1 MIRISADAP
10 PVQTSITI
18 EEVTD
23 PEEVAKSRKA
33 FDQAER
39 NMNWLQSHWQD
50 LLPGVLGKFL
60 AVAGQ
65 EAYLAESSAKA
76 AAMARVA
83 HPDDR
88 GLLLH
93 YISPEQGPRIYGT
106 RRSAV
111 LSPESGGAAGSLNRP
126 W

>member
-1 MIRISADAP
+1 KPIP
-10 PVQTSITI
+10 PPQIVI

-23 PEEVAKSRKA
+23 PEVIARSAKV
-33 FDQAER
+33 FEQAER

-65 EAYLAESSAKA
+65 EAFIADSSEQAT
-76 AAMARVA
+76 AMARAA
-83 HPDDR
+83 HPDDH
-88 GLLLH
+88 GLLIQ
-93 YISPEQGPRIYGT
+93 YVRPEKGPKIYGN
-106 RRSAV
+106 RRSLEAV
-111 LSPESGGAAGSLNRP
+111 YGWHDTPDDPCCDPG

>member
-1 MIRISADAP
+1 MIRIRWDGP
-10 PVQTSITI
+10 PLQQPIT
-18 EEVTD
+18 V
-23 PEEVAKSRKA
+23 EEVAESEETARMRKA
-33 FDQAER
+33 LDQAEQ

-65 EAYLAESSAKA
+65 EAFIADSSEKA
-76 AAMARVA
+76 AAMARAA

-93 YISPEQGPRIYGT
+93 YISPERGPRIYGN
-106 RRSAV
+106 RR
-111 LSPESGGAAGSLNRP
+111 
-126 W
+126 

>member
-1 MIRISADAP
+1 MTIRIKWTGEPIP
-10 PVQTSITI
+10 PPQIVI

-23 PEEVAKSRKA
+23 PVQIAKSAKA
-33 FDQAER
+33 FEQADR
-39 NMNWLQSHWQD
+39 NMNWLQSHWQE

-65 EAYLAESSAKA
+65 EAFIADSSEKA
-76 AAMARVA
+76 AAMARAA

-93 YISPEQGPRIYGT
+93 YISPERGPRIYGN
-106 RRSAV
+106 RR
-111 LSPESGGAAGSLNRP
+111 
-126 W
+126 

>member
-1 MIRISADAP
+1 MIRIISNGLP
-10 PVQTSITI
+10 GESPITI

-23 PEEVAKSRKA
+23 LQEVARTAKA
-33 FDQAER
+33 FEQAER
-39 NMNWLQSHWQD
+39 NMNWLQSHWPD

-65 EAYLAESSAKA
+65 EAFLADSSEEA
-76 AAMARVA
+76 AAMARAA

-93 YISPEQGPRIYGT
+93 YISPEQGPRIYG
-106 RRSAV
+106 
-111 LSPESGGAAGSLNRP
+111 NRG
-126 W
+126 